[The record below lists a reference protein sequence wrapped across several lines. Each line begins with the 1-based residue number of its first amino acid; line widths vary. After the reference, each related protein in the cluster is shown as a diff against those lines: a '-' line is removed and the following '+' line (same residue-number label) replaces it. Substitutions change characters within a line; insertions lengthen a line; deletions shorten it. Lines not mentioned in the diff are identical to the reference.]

1 MSSGIFLGLGSN
13 IGDRFANLKNAIDF
27 LDLNTE
33 VASSIY
39 ETDPVE
45 YLNQPRFLNQVIKVD
60 TALRPLELL
69 SWCHKVEQK
78 LGRTREIYKGPRTI
92 DIDLLF
98 YNDEV
103 IESSILTLPHPGIP
117 HRKFV
122 LIPMDEIAPN
132 FIHPVL
138 KCSMHELLEQVKD
151 NSAVVRIEP
160 A

>member
-1 MSSGIFLGLGSN
+1 MANGIFLGLGSN
-13 IGDRFANLKNAIDF
+13 IGDRFSNLKKAIDL

-45 YLNQPRFLNQVIKVD
+45 YLEQPKFLNQVIRVD

-69 SWCHKVEQK
+69 SWCHEVEQK
-78 LGRTREIYKGPRTI
+78 LGRTREIIKGPRTI

-98 YNDEV
+98 YNDE
-103 IESSILTLPHPGIP
+103 IINSLDLTVPHPGIP
-117 HRKFV
+117 SRKFV
-122 LIPMDEIAPN
+122 LVPMDEIAPD

-138 KCSMHELLEQVKD
+138 KSSMHELLKKLKD
-151 NSAVVRIEP
+151 NSGVVRIEP